1 VVLHESTRV
10 PLTSTSTSSNA
21 NTRRAIFCGAQ
32 AGVVGFGRNNG
43 MNNMTWQEELFD
55 YGNQFGVAAGLIWGA
70 KKNIFN
76 SDDFATIVI
85 DTYAAAGTAA

>member
-1 VVLHESTRV
+1 
-10 PLTSTSTSSNA
+10 
-21 NTRRAIFCGAQ
+21 
-32 AGVVGFGRNNG
+32 
-43 MNNMTWQEELFD
+43 
-55 YGNQFGVAAGLIWGA
+55 LIWGA